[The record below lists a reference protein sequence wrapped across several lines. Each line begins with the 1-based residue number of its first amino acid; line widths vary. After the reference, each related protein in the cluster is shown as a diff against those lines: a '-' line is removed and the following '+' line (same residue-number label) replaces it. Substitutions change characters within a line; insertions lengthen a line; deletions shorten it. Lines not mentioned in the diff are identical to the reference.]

1 MRGAAGVALCD
12 SSRASFSS
20 SMDLD
25 LSPVKKQLFRS
36 VSHSCHSLLQN
47 AAGLSSIAAQ
57 LDTAAGVA
65 AGHGS
70 KEAVQAGRQALMAKQ
85 QRAELHQR
93 VQQQQGGLS
102 QQLAAGSQQRQGGLA
117 SGAPVTL
124 DGRRVSVAARKVLSS
139 SAETAS
145 SWAASSITPYI
156 NEAKAEAEAA
166 LAAADAA
173 AQLSTSCPA
182 ALTMQAY
189 RLRDSQS
196 LPATTTATASASSAG
211 QAATV
216 AAAVVKEASAAVAA
230 AAQKQGVLLGLSPVV
245 PGGLDRASSAAQ
257 PAARSP
263 SASDPNTSPRPELD
277 QRAEAVAKA
286 LFPAAGAGASA
297 GLPAGR
303 AAVKG
308 DLRHHHT
315 ESVGSATPA
324 AAGAPGHL
332 MLQDWP
338 GPQGHTSHPAAAAGA
353 ASAPASPAGAQAGAR
368 AAAQSLPASPVPAR
382 ADVQRASGAASL
394 PASPAPVAPAVAA
407 AAAAAAA
414 NVLLPSSRGS
424 LGPRSTAALAEL
436 QTQLL
441 TMAVEKAA
449 LQRQL
454 QQGRS
459 RIEMLH
465 EKVGAGLAVRALHVQ
480 QAVHSQLGLALL
492 HLLSNLCCWVLCACR
507 AWLVCVFVFVT
518 LMCLPIAAP
527 TSCAVG
533 LQGRAA
539 GAGGAADAQ
548 RPTAGHTHAGAHRR
562 RCARAGHTQ
571 PAAAGADAAG
581 EQPACLSRCW

>member
-1 MRGAAGVALCD
+1 MGVRAAAGVTLCD
-12 SSRASFSS
+12 SSRGSFSS
-20 SMDLD
+20 SMD

-57 LDTAAGVA
+57 LDAAAGVA

-85 QRAELHQR
+85 QRAELHKR
-93 VQQQQGGLS
+93 VQQQQQGGLS
-102 QQLAAGSQQRQGGLA
+102 QQLAAGPQQRQGGPA
-117 SGAPVTL
+117 RVPVTL
-124 DGRRVSVAARKVLSS
+124 DGQRVSVAARKVLSS

-196 LPATTTATASASSAG
+196 LPATTTATPSASSAG
-211 QAATV
+211 QVAAV
-216 AAAVVKEASAAVAA
+216 AAAVVKEASAAVVA

-245 PGGLDRASSAAQ
+245 PGGLDRGLSAAQ
-257 PAARSP
+257 PAACSP
-263 SASDPNTSPRPELD
+263 SASDPNTSPRPELA
-277 QRAEAVAKA
+277 QGAEAVAKA
-286 LFPAAGAGASA
+286 LFPAAGAGIPASA
-297 GLPAGR
+297 GAPAGR
-303 AAVKG
+303 APVKG
-308 DLRHHHT
+308 GLKHHHT

-324 AAGAPGHL
+324 AAGAPGH
-332 MLQDWP
+332 MTLQDWA
-338 GPQGHTSHPAAAAGA
+338 GPQGHTPHPAAAAGA
-353 ASAPASPAGAQAGAR
+353 ASAPASPAGAQAGVR

-382 ADVQRASGAASL
+382 ADVLRASGAASL

-414 NVLLPSSRGS
+414 NVLSPSSRGS

-459 RIEMLH
+459 RIEMLQ
-465 EKVGAGLAVRALHVQ
+465 EKVGAGLAVKAFCMSSWQ
-480 QAVHSQLGLALL
+480 CTAQLGLAHFCILFCIL
-492 HLLSNLCCWVLCACR
+492 HCWVLCA
-507 AWLVCVFVFVT
+507 WL
-518 LMCLPIAAP
+518 A
-527 TSCAVG
+527 
-533 LQGRAA
+533 
-539 GAGGAADAQ
+539 
-548 RPTAGHTHAGAHRR
+548 
-562 RCARAGHTQ
+562 
-571 PAAAGADAAG
+571 
-581 EQPACLSRCW
+581 